1 MIKITSKKLSSFLAK
16 ADVLSKDLIP
26 IKNDASKRYYYR
38 IKKKN
43 TNLLVM
49 DSSQEKKSLKN
60 FIFLSKWLINKGYS
74 APTVLSANLSKGC
87 CITEDFGNQKFSNL
101 TKKNLSKKYE
111 VAIKLLSVISKEA
124 PPSNLNNFTK
134 LIFFKEL
141 SLFINWYLYRNKN
154 SSHSSLLLW
163 KNIWNEL
170 FDKLSSYKH
179 ESIILRDFH
188 VDNLFWLKERNGI
201 KKIGLIDFQDALI
214 GHPCYDLVSL
224 LQDVR
229 VFISYKE
236 QMKLLDYYISINQL
250 NERLFREHY
259 IIFGTQRLIKIIGIF
274 YRLKYKYNKNIYM
287 KYLPRT
293 WQLLKKNLQNNS
305 LKNLS
310 KWFNKYVFK

>member
-1 MIKITSKKLSSFLAK
+1 M
-16 ADVLSKDLIP
+16 
-26 IKNDASKRYYYR
+26 
-38 IKKKN
+38 
-43 TNLLVM
+43 
-49 DSSQEKKSLKN
+49 
-60 FIFLSKWLINKGYS
+60 
-74 APTVLSANLSKGC
+74 
-87 CITEDFGNQKFSNL
+87 
-101 TKKNLSKKYE
+101 SKKYE